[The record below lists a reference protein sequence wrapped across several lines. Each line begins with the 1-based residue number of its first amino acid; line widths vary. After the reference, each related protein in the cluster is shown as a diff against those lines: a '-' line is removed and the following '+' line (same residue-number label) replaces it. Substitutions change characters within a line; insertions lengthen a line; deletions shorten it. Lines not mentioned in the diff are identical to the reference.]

1 MHTKHSEVES
11 NTAQGLK
18 LLVTSMVAVNTQQNK
33 VSQPPAAVNS
43 GANPENI

>member
-1 MHTKHSEVES
+1 MRTKNSEVES

-18 LLVTSMVAVNTQQNK
+18 LLVTSMVDVNTQQKK
-33 VSQPPAAVNS
+33 VSQPPAAENS